1 MEGME
6 ECIPGRLPLLLTFWV
21 VSLDDERSKDG
32 HSCCPSM
39 CNVLG
44 FTEGWNGLYD
54 PFRQNWGK
62 KVELSKTQIFD
73 PIYDRAAL

>member
-1 MEGME
+1 
-6 ECIPGRLPLLLTFWV
+6 
-21 VSLDDERSKDG
+21 
-32 HSCCPSM
+32 M